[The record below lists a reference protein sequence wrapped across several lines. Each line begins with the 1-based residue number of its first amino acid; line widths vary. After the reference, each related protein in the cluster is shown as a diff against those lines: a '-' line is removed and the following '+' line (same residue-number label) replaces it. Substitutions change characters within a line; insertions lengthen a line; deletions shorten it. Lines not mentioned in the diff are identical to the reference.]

1 MTSTWASYLVA
12 LATALA
18 AAVAL
23 MGAVVVLL
31 VGRVAEL
38 HCRVAALV
46 PPETGLSGLPD
57 LGGDAWSDSDRPVMD
72 VPRQRT
78 IGDQRG
84 VSQQADFLAETARSG
99 AGVIRRHHGQRPGR
113 RPGPLR
119 GAPCAGITVGGV
131 WRGRSER

>member
-46 PPETGLSGLPD
+46 PPET
-57 LGGDAWSDSDRPVMD
+57 DSRATRPWW
-72 VPRQRT
+72 
-78 IGDQRG
+78 
-84 VSQQADFLAETARSG
+84 
-99 AGVIRRHHGQRPGR
+99 GR
-113 RPGPLR
+113 
-119 GAPCAGITVGGV
+119 V
-131 WRGRSER
+131 E

>member
-38 HCRVAALV
+38 HCRVA
-46 PPETGLSGLPD
+46 
-57 LGGDAWSDSDRPVMD
+57 
-72 VPRQRT
+72 
-78 IGDQRG
+78 
-84 VSQQADFLAETARSG
+84 G
-99 AGVIRRHHGQRPGR
+99 AGAEAWAAPGR
-113 RPGPLR
+113 AGRRYHCRRRLEGPQ
-119 GAPCAGITVGGV
+119 
-131 WRGRSER
+131 